1 MASLLPGGGDWNAG
15 HRPTRAPGELL
26 TSGKWRKRLCQPQR
40 EKQATA
46 PQDGSHCPPKRA
58 GCKGRGLV
66 SSSWAAAPEDAS
78 IPAAQTCMPPNAGAG
93 PLGRARPL
101 AVPSA
106 LPSPK
111 EGITS
116 GASCRDLPWPEGR
129 ASPGPWSPSTAA
141 LASAGRWTGIRS
153 PCGAHA
159 FSWAE
164 GCSSPFCTACG

>member
-1 MASLLPGGGDWNAG
+1 MPATDPPGPQGNFL
-15 HRPTRAPGELL
+15 RLENGEKGFV
-26 TSGKWRKRLCQPQR
+26 SRSVRSKRQP
-40 EKQATA
+40 